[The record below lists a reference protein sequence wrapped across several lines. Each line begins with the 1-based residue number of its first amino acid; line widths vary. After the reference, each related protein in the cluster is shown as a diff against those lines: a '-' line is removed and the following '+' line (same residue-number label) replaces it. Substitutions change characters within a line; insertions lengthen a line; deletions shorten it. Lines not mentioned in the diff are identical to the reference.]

1 MGAAALVVSVAVA
14 AGSLSSSERNAT
26 GEVSDPRAVSVF
38 ELRRGDC
45 LNGLD
50 EAAKIRAVELV
61 PCERAHQAEV
71 LSGFRLPGGEFP
83 GMAALGSEA
92 ERRCGARL
100 VAAAPPRR
108 NGPVPFYLHPTRQ
121 TWALGDRMITCIA
134 TFEVPMRGTL
144 RERRRP

>member
-1 MGAAALVVSVAVA
+1 MTRPTRSGF
-14 AGSLSSSERNAT
+14 ERPERDGPA
-26 GEVSDPRAVSVF
+26 AVSVF

-50 EAAKIRAVELV
+50 EGAEIRAVEAV

-71 LSGFRLPGGEFP
+71 LANVRMQGADFP
-83 GMAALGSEA
+83 GMAAVTSQA
-92 ERRCGARL
+92 EPRCGARL

-108 NGPVPFYLHPTRQ
+108 NGPVPFFLHPTRQ

-134 TFEVPMRGTL
+134 TFEVPMRGAL
-144 RERRRP
+144 RESRRP